1 MMGAPHCK
9 VCKMLHNEP
18 SQPTATHHH
27 APEPAAVACV
37 DQPASYA
44 MKLGLVEQLRSS
56 GTQRTMVGTE

>member
-1 MMGAPHCK
+1 
-9 VCKMLHNEP
+9 MLHNEP